1 MPEIQ
6 EMALSSLRKLRC
18 VGRRVVGERVHLHVS
33 PEHLD
38 RVEFGSVGR
47 EELEV
52 DPPGAIECLAQF
64 LGAVTGKAVPHDDEG
79 ALQVAPE
86 IGKEAAEVASLR
98 VLPRQQ
104 RKVKSYAGPARRE
117 GECADHRDFVVGSG
131 ALVEDR
137 CLTARRPGAAHQGRH
152 QEPGLV
158 DEDQARVQPAGFFLT
173 RGQTVLTHVRMAS
186 SSRSRA
192 RRSGFCGL
200 QPIPWRSRP
209 T

>member
-1 MPEIQ
+1 VPEIQ
-6 EMALSSLRKLRC
+6 EVALGSLRKLRC
-18 VGRRVVGERVHLHVS
+18 VGRRVVGERVHLHVP

-47 EELEV
+47 EELKV
-52 DPPGAIECLAQF
+52 DAPGAIECFAQF
-64 LGAVTGKAVPHDDEG
+64 LGAVTGKAVPHDDDG
-79 ALQVAPE
+79 ALQVPAQ
-86 IGKEAAEVASLR
+86 IGEETAEVVGLR
-98 VLPRQQ
+98 VLAGQE
-104 RKVKSYAGPARRE
+104 RKVKSYPTGARRQ
-117 GECADHRDFVVGSG
+117 GQGADHRDLVVGSG

-137 CLTARRPGAAHQGRH
+137 SLSARRPRAAHQGRH